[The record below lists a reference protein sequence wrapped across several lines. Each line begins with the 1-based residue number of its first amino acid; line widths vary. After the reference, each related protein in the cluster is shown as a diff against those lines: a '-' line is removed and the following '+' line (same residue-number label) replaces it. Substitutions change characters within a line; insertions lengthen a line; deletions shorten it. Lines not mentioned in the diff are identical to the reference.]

1 MNSSSRP
8 RSRASARTAGTRFE
22 SQVANYLRN
31 SLGDDRIERR
41 ARTGAQDRGDIAGV
55 RHQGERLVIECK
67 NTARPALAAWADE
80 AEIERG
86 NDDALA
92 GLVVHKRHGVAT
104 PGDQWVT
111 LTLRDLVAL
120 LNGYRDEE
128 DQP

>member
-1 MNSSSRP
+1 MTAARR
-8 RSRASARTAGTRFE
+8 RSHASARSAGTRFE
-22 SQVANYLRN
+22 SMVAGYLRDK
-31 SLGDDRIERR
+31 LADDRIERR

-86 NDDALA
+86 NDDAIA
-92 GLVVHKRHGVAT
+92 GLVVHKRHGVAA

-120 LNGYRDEE
+120 LNGRRDEE